1 MRVKFLV
8 APLMYISFAIAGD
21 QDALDYV
28 YSPDLPEDQQLLLDR
43 INIHARNA
51 EFDYALTLSQT
62 LLDDAEPLRT
72 TQPTVY
78 GQILINHG
86 IMQSVSEDYALGLS
100 IIVRGLGFM
109 ELQTNPFSEDLI
121 NGIMA
126 KALTELALQQHVI
139 AEDSFRRAQ
148 HITHRQ
154 GGVYSED
161 QLVILSYLTA
171 TSLRQGNPLAADQ
184 QQLFSLRVA
193 EQVYGFNSLKML
205 PTLSRLGSYFATRG
219 STIPAMVG
227 PELRLQRVTLL
238 KHSISMYDRA
248 ITIIE
253 QNYGENDLRL
263 IQPLRGLASARM
275 LRVTSR
281 KYAEQALAR
290 SLAIIES
297 NPDSDLSDR
306 AQALVDLGDYYV
318 ISSDARSME
327 IYKQAWELLQ
337 VSSESQRIAAGLFDT
352 PVRLFPRN
360 NPTLYLERIPDSA
373 EPGEE
378 LFVDLEFG
386 VTEQGRVHQ
395 VAVIEKNVPN
405 EQVRL
410 LRQRARNSRYRP
422 RIVDGEIVATEGM
435 VLHQSFRV
443 ISEPPPELPIDND
456 DLIESTVPDDKVF

>member
-1 MRVKFLV
+1 MRARFLI
-8 APLMYISFAIAGD
+8 APLMTISFAVAGD
-21 QDALDYV
+21 QDTLDYV
-28 YSPDLPEDQQLLLDR
+28 YSPVLAEDQQLLLDR
-43 INIHARNA
+43 INIHARNT

-62 LLDDAEPLRT
+62 LLDDAELLKT

-86 IMQSVSEDYALGLS
+86 IMQSASEDYELGLS
-100 IIVRGLGFM
+100 IIVRGLEFM
-109 ELQTNPFSEDLI
+109 ELRTNPFSRELI

-161 QLVILSYLTA
+161 QLVIINYLTA

-193 EQVYGFNSLKML
+193 EQVYGFNSLDML

-219 STIPAMVG
+219 STIPVMVSS
-227 PELRLQRVTLL
+227 ELRLRRVMLF
-238 KHSISMYDRA
+238 KNSISMYHRA
-248 ITIIE
+248 VTIIE

-263 IQPLRGLASARM
+263 VQPLRGLASARM
-275 LRVTSR
+275 LQLTSR

-290 SLAIIES
+290 SLAIVES

-337 VSSESQRIAAGLFDT
+337 ASSESQSIAADLFDA

-386 VTEQGRVHQ
+386 VTVQGRVHQ
-395 VAVIEKNVPN
+395 VEVIEKNVPN

-435 VLHQSFRV
+435 SLHQSFRV
-443 ISEPPPELPIDND
+443 ISEPPPELPTD
-456 DLIESTVPDDKVF
+456 DDPIESTVPDDKLS